1 MSIAQKLASIQAGS
15 TAVAAEGVSFDGSSD
30 YLSRSSDLVGNAD
43 GKTFTFSCWIYRTR
57 LADETV
63 YQIKTAL
70 GDFLIRLRNTSSFY
84 IQIFGDDST
93 GTTRLYGHTG
103 SSGGAVNQ
111 WMHLLISINLGNT
124 SQRHIYLDDVAITPT
139 WDSYDT
145 FADIDFTAQNHN
157 IGRDSTGTNSFKG
170 RLSNLYLDYTYR
182 DLSVEANR
190 RLFITDDLKP
200 ADNQASLSP
209 ILYLPMTDADTA
221 GDNAGTGGD
230 FTINGVLDTAQR
242 GPNQWNCVASECT
255 TGDNM
260 VNSGV
265 ANQTATHLTFS
276 CTLKSGL
283 TAQIIPLWTDNP
295 STGENI
301 QFISVLNTGELRVYI
316 YDRTSAQVVNRFSA
330 DELLPAGKNVS
341 VQVQIDSAT
350 QSGNKIIVN
359 GVEQSVTFTTFISQA
374 DYDIRQPWKVGNSTT
389 DAFYGE
395 VWCDTTYIDLSTNNP
410 FWDADAN
417 RPKSVRQVI
426 AETGNTPLIAM
437 PIEASNA
444 GLNLGTGGN
453 FTVNSGPFV
462 GARGASEYWARSAAN
477 KVSTSVNTNFLSA
490 ALSGTATQFTFVLFA
505 KHTGGTPLTEAV
517 TQIGG
522 DSLTSGLNFHT
533 NSGRAARILY
543 QGTDLTLS
551 GVLVEDVH
559 VPVFVSWDGT
569 NLYARSGS
577 VVSTGTNSTVLDI
590 GSFTTYIFQSHY
602 NYDFEGEIGF
612 YYFST
617 DYVDFSVE
625 ANRNMFVDQ
634 LGYPKDLTPAIEAG
648 DIPTPLIYMKFDD
661 PDALGTNSGTGGDFT
676 VNGTVLSGSDVDPNA

>member
-1 MSIAQKLASIQAGS
+1 MSIARKLSSIQAGS
-15 TAVAAEGVSFDGSSD
+15 TAVAAEGVSFDGTND
-30 YLSRSSDLVGNAD
+30 YLSRASDLTGNAD
-43 GKTFTFSCWIYRTR
+43 SKTFTFSAWVYKNGTGNECSI
-57 LADETV
+57 LASQTSNQYKWVISDIGNSLECTCRNSGGVNVLSFTSTTKVPLKTWVHILVSVDLTNSSNRYV
-63 YQIKTAL
+63 YFNDAAASVTWS
-70 GDFLIRLRNTSSFY
+70 TY
-84 IQIFGDDST
+84 TDDS
-93 GTTRLYGHTG
+93 
-103 SSGGAVNQ
+103 
-111 WMHLLISINLGNT
+111 
-124 SQRHIYLDDVAITPT
+124 
-139 WDSYDT
+139 
-145 FADIDFTAQNHN
+145 IDFTQA
-157 IGRDSTGTNSFKG
+157 TGSYVGLFSSNPKHKG
-170 RLSNLYLDYTYR
+170 RLAHIYLDYTYR
-182 DLSVEANR
+182 DLSNSANR

-230 FTINGVLDTAQR
+230 FTINGTLDTAQR

-676 VNGTVLSGSDVDPNA
+676 VNGTVVSGSDVDPNA